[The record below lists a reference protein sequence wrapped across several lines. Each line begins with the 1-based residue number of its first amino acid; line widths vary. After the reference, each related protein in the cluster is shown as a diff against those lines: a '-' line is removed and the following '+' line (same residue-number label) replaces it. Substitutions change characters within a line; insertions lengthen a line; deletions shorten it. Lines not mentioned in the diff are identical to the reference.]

1 MDQFSRGD
9 LRFDVRDQGPAD
21 GEPVV
26 LLHGFPQSSAAWEYV
41 APLLHEAG
49 LRTLAP
55 DLRGYSPG
63 ARPTQASAY
72 RLDVMDGD
80 VLALLD
86 AAGLESAHV
95 VGHDWGGALAW
106 QLAAAHP
113 DRVRTATVLSTPHPA
128 AMQWATTHSTQ
139 LLRSWYMLAIQIPGL
154 PEAVLQ
160 AGMRRRG
167 LSSLGL
173 PREQSREYAD
183 LLQQPGALR
192 GALNWYR
199 AVRTR
204 PNALAAAEQQT
215 VSVPVTY
222 VWGERDPYL
231 GRAAAERTAA
241 YCFGPYRFIAA
252 DADHWL
258 PEKHPELVASA
269 VLDRITTGSSP
280 AAG

>member
-1 MDQFSRGD
+1 MDQFRNGD
-9 LRFDVRDQGPAD
+9 LRFDVRDDGPPD

-26 LLHGFPQSSAAWEYV
+26 LLHGFPQSSAAWSRV

-63 ARPTQASAY
+63 ARPREVAAY

-86 AAGLESAHV
+86 AAGLESAHI

-113 DRVRTATVLSTPHPA
+113 DCVRTATVLSTPHPG
-128 AMQWATTHSTQ
+128 AMQWASTHSTQ
-139 LLRSWYMLAIQIPGL
+139 LLRSWYMLAIQIPRL
-154 PEAVLQ
+154 PEAALS

-173 PREQSREYAD
+173 PAAQSREYAE
-183 LLQQPGALR
+183 LLQQPGALQ

-199 AVRTR
+199 ALRTR
-204 PNALAAAEQQT
+204 PLALAAAEQQT

-222 VWGERDPYL
+222 VWGERDRYL
-231 GRAAAERTAA
+231 GRAAAEHTAA
-241 YCFGPYRFIAA
+241 YCFGPYQFIAA
-252 DADHWL
+252 DGDHWL
-258 PEKHPELVASA
+258 PEKRPELVASA
-269 VLDRITTGSSP
+269 VLDRIASAP
-280 AAG
+280 ALS